1 MQFIFSSAPAPG
13 AEVFLLIFSIIRAL
27 RGKFLY
33 LGVKTESMDDRKSAI
48 DFLKTSTAVPQ
59 MPDATPAEWEWPIS
73 EQVEKQ
79 LKMMGVYDIM
89 REQIYIIG
97 TSASKAKIEIAKSKI
112 DGLTK
117 SMNLI
122 KATMSVLESSGSD
135 VDENRISEIDI
146 RMHLDEDD
154 DNQE

>member
-1 MQFIFSSAPAPG
+1 
-13 AEVFLLIFSIIRAL
+13 
-27 RGKFLY
+27 
-33 LGVKTESMDDRKSAI
+33 MDDRKSAI
-48 DFLKTSTAVPQ
+48 DFLKTATAVPQ
-59 MPDATPAEWEWPIS
+59 TPDATPAEWEWPIS

-97 TSASKAKIEIAKSKI
+97 TSASKAKIETAKSKI

-154 DNQE
+154 DSQE

>member
-1 MQFIFSSAPAPG
+1 
-13 AEVFLLIFSIIRAL
+13 
-27 RGKFLY
+27 
-33 LGVKTESMDDRKSAI
+33 MDDRKSAI
-48 DFLKTSTAVPQ
+48 DFLKTAMEAP
-59 MPDATPAEWEWPIS
+59 PTPEKAPEEWEWPIS

-154 DNQE
+154 DSQE

>member
-1 MQFIFSSAPAPG
+1 
-13 AEVFLLIFSIIRAL
+13 
-27 RGKFLY
+27 
-33 LGVKTESMDDRKSAI
+33 MDDRKSAI
-48 DFLKTSTAVPQ
+48 DFLKTAMAAP
-59 MPDATPAEWEWPIS
+59 PTPEKAPEEWEWPIS

-97 TSASKAKIEIAKSKI
+97 TSASKAKIDIAKLKI

-154 DNQE
+154 DSQE

>member
-1 MQFIFSSAPAPG
+1 
-13 AEVFLLIFSIIRAL
+13 
-27 RGKFLY
+27 
-33 LGVKTESMDDRKSAI
+33 MDDRKSAI
-48 DFLKTSTAVPQ
+48 YFLKTAMAAP
-59 MPDATPAEWEWPIS
+59 PTPEKAPEEWEWPIS

-154 DNQE
+154 DSQE

>member
-1 MQFIFSSAPAPG
+1 
-13 AEVFLLIFSIIRAL
+13 
-27 RGKFLY
+27 
-33 LGVKTESMDDRKSAI
+33 MDDRKSAI
-48 DFLKTSTAVPQ
+48 DFLKTATAVPQ
-59 MPDATPAEWEWPIS
+59 MPDALPAEWEWPIS

-89 REQIYIIG
+89 REQVYIIG

-154 DNQE
+154 DSQE

>member
-1 MQFIFSSAPAPG
+1 
-13 AEVFLLIFSIIRAL
+13 
-27 RGKFLY
+27 
-33 LGVKTESMDDRKSAI
+33 MDDRKSAI
-48 DFLKTSTAVPQ
+48 DFLKTAMAAP
-59 MPDATPAEWEWPIS
+59 PTPEKAPEEWEWPIS
-73 EQVEKQ
+73 DQVEKQ

-97 TSASKAKIEIAKSKI
+97 TSASKAKIDIAKSKI

-135 VDENRISEIDI
+135 VDENRISDIDI

-154 DNQE
+154 DSQE

>member
-1 MQFIFSSAPAPG
+1 
-13 AEVFLLIFSIIRAL
+13 
-27 RGKFLY
+27 
-33 LGVKTESMDDRKSAI
+33 MDDRKSAI
-48 DFLKTSTAVPQ
+48 DFLKTSMAAP
-59 MPDATPAEWEWPIS
+59 PTPEKAPEEWEWPIS

-117 SMNLI
+117 SMSLI

-154 DNQE
+154 DSQD

>member
-1 MQFIFSSAPAPG
+1 
-13 AEVFLLIFSIIRAL
+13 
-27 RGKFLY
+27 
-33 LGVKTESMDDRKSAI
+33 MDDRKSAT
-48 DFLKTSTAVPQ
+48 DFLKNATAAPQ
-59 MPDATPAEWEWPIS
+59 TPDATSAEWEWPIS

-154 DNQE
+154 DSQE

>member
-1 MQFIFSSAPAPG
+1 
-13 AEVFLLIFSIIRAL
+13 
-27 RGKFLY
+27 
-33 LGVKTESMDDRKSAI
+33 MDDRKSAI
-48 DFLKTSTAVPQ
+48 DFLKTATAVPQ
-59 MPDATPAEWEWPIS
+59 MPDATPAEWKWPIS

-79 LKMMGVYDIM
+79 LKMMGVYAIM
-89 REQIYIIG
+89 REQRYIIG

-154 DNQE
+154 DSQE

>member
-1 MQFIFSSAPAPG
+1 
-13 AEVFLLIFSIIRAL
+13 
-27 RGKFLY
+27 
-33 LGVKTESMDDRKSAI
+33 MDDRKSAI
-48 DFLKTSTAVPQ
+48 DFLKTATAVPQ
-59 MPDATPAEWEWPIS
+59 MPDAPPAEWEWPIS

-122 KATMSVLESSGSD
+122 KVTMSVLESSGSD

-154 DNQE
+154 DSQE

>member
-1 MQFIFSSAPAPG
+1 
-13 AEVFLLIFSIIRAL
+13 
-27 RGKFLY
+27 
-33 LGVKTESMDDRKSAI
+33 MDDRKSAR
-48 DFLKTSTAVPQ
+48 DFLKTAMAAP
-59 MPDATPAEWEWPIS
+59 PTPEKAPEEWEWPIS

-154 DNQE
+154 DRQE

>member
-1 MQFIFSSAPAPG
+1 
-13 AEVFLLIFSIIRAL
+13 
-27 RGKFLY
+27 
-33 LGVKTESMDDRKSAI
+33 MDDRKSAI
-48 DFLKTSTAVPQ
+48 DFLKTATAVPQ

-97 TSASKAKIEIAKSKI
+97 TSASKTKIEIAKSKI

-154 DNQE
+154 DIQE

>member
-1 MQFIFSSAPAPG
+1 
-13 AEVFLLIFSIIRAL
+13 
-27 RGKFLY
+27 
-33 LGVKTESMDDRKSAI
+33 MDDRKSAT
-48 DFLKTSTAVPQ
+48 DFLKNATAAPQ
-59 MPDATPAEWEWPIS
+59 TPDATSA

-146 RMHLDEDD
+146 RMYLDEDD
-154 DNQE
+154 DSQE

>member
-1 MQFIFSSAPAPG
+1 
-13 AEVFLLIFSIIRAL
+13 
-27 RGKFLY
+27 
-33 LGVKTESMDDRKSAI
+33 MDNRKSAI
-48 DFLKTSTAVPQ
+48 DFLKTATAVPQ

-154 DNQE
+154 DSQE

>member
-1 MQFIFSSAPAPG
+1 
-13 AEVFLLIFSIIRAL
+13 
-27 RGKFLY
+27 
-33 LGVKTESMDDRKSAI
+33 MDDRKSAI
-48 DFLKTSTAVPQ
+48 DFLKTAMAAP
-59 MPDATPAEWEWPIS
+59 PTPEKAPEEWEWPIS

-97 TSASKAKIEIAKSKI
+97 SAASKAKIEIAKSKI

-154 DNQE
+154 DSQE